1 MRAVAR
7 NFQGLRPV
15 DPAGGSGMKS
25 KLVKFRIRA
34 EEKEALSEA
43 ADRAGVTISELL
55 RRAGRAAAAGR
66 FAPRGVL
73 REFVLIRTAAN
84 RLASLAETHDANPT
98 VAACI
103 KATAE
108 DLRAIAGRHLADLR

>member
-1 MRAVAR
+1 
-7 NFQGLRPV
+7 
-15 DPAGGSGMKS
+15 MKS

-43 ADRAGVTISELL
+43 ADRAELRFPSFCDAQAVPRLRAGL
-55 RRAGRAAAAGR
+55 RRAE
-66 FAPRGVL
+66 FL

>member
-1 MRAVAR
+1 
-7 NFQGLRPV
+7 
-15 DPAGGSGMKS
+15 MKS
-25 KLVKFRIRA
+25 ELVKFRIRA

-43 ADRAGVTISELL
+43 AERAGVTISELL

-66 FAPRGVL
+66 FAPRAVL

-84 RLASLAETHDANPT
+84 RLASLAETHDADPAIT
-98 VAACI
+98 ACM